1 MKLPE
6 LTQVQFQSAAQ
17 SQEFDP
23 LKLPDPNPQ
32 LQENLATIQRS
43 FANLQQE
50 NKINAE
56 ALYSQP
62 GKMTT
67 GEVIGQMAELL
78 PQAVGTISELQNVDV
93 AIQMARAD
101 DQYYQML
108 KQGLIPQ
115 NGELLAM
122 VQNEKD
128 REKYLEGVAA
138 KAQEISDSYD
148 VPKGIL
154 NFSNHG
160 RIALRRKVAGHMMQN
175 VYPEWMTT
183 QLEINDT
190 EIQVDD
196 ENGNPVMVRINQKNL
211 PDFQFKQIMSH
222 LRTAFLGHETLADTN
237 NDLIQKE
244 LSIGF
249 KTDATLEQ
257 AYSRNTRANDG
268 NIRMTAGINNMFA
281 ELKEGNFA
289 SIGELQVAAKTIY
302 DKKGKLP
309 LNNPTRFFD
318 RLITDIGTAA
328 ANGAEF
334 DVATLITKGI
344 MEDGQTFMERAP
356 AQARKLMTTY
366 RDNRRKYLDNK
377 RKADKTD
384 LEFDSAQFTTDCLEK
399 GGCTTAD
406 FIDRIDS
413 LKIRAAELGVNPTEM
428 VASLQRSM
436 RLSSVEGEALSELDR
451 QARIALET
459 GTVSMEADYAK
470 NPVIYAKYKDKFEA
484 QVSRKESEPYKFHS
498 KQIERLIKGA
508 NSKLVDPNGDLKY
521 MGAGANDFYQ
531 QVYDDEYAR
540 LKSENDQKPQ
550 GQQLDDKAIAQK
562 AEQYTTTMWKAHQ
575 QDDTHPYYIDP
586 KHGTFPNYPQTDA
599 DKAAFV
605 QRVNMETLANEGQT
619 PQGIAKAIANTPML
633 IYNTP
638 KASLNALNAFIRTG
652 AVGEDVQY
660 KRNILN
666 KTAGTLVIP
675 KPEML
680 ILAAAVGYGHITAAQ
695 ASQIQSPYI
704 NRNATAQARRQ
715 ARRDRMQISGPLYTD
730 PKKYGPVSQMPLR
743 GQNAPTGL
751 QGLTD
756 VDYRELAYIVSG
768 EADRN
773 TDDEFAVAASALNRL
788 AAGGYGDSLY
798 AIARAKDQYEAV
810 TKGTARYE
818 DALYRKLSSPQ
829 GQRRIAEMLLML
841 DGRTDFKGQSE
852 LGNRDPDND
861 PMVSSRGNF
870 YHYAGQ
876 TGRGAYTGTV
886 NRNYRRFLR

>member
-1 MKLPE
+1 MKLPN

-50 NKINAE
+50 NKLNAE

-62 GKMTT
+62 AKMTT

-78 PQAVGTISELQNVDV
+78 PKAVGTISELQNVDV

-128 REKYLEGVAA
+128 KEKYLQGVAA
-138 KAQEISDSYD
+138 KAQEVSDSYD

-160 RIALRRKVAGHMMQN
+160 RIALRRKVAGHMMQH

-196 ENGNPVMVRINQKNL
+196 ENGNPVMVRINEKNL
-211 PDFQFKQIMSH
+211 PDFQFKQVMSH

-249 KTDATLEQ
+249 KTDATLEE

-384 LEFDSAQFTTDCLEK
+384 LEFDSAQFTSDCLEK
-399 GGCTTAD
+399 GNCSVAD
-406 FIDRIDS
+406 YIDKIDH

-436 RLSSVEGEALSELDR
+436 RLLSVEGEELSELDR

-484 QVSRKESEPYKFHS
+484 QVSRKESEPYKFGS

-531 QVYDDEYAR
+531 QVYDDEYGR

-562 AEQYTTTMWKAHQ
+562 AEQYVTSMWKAHQ
-575 QDDTHPYYIDP
+575 QDETHPYYINP
-586 KHGTFPNYPQTDA
+586 KHGTFPNYPHTDA

-638 KASLNALNAFIRTG
+638 KASLNALNAFVRTG
-652 AVGEDVQY
+652 AIGEDVQY
-660 KRNILN
+660 KRKILN

-680 ILAAAVGYGHITAAQ
+680 ILAAAVGYGHITAEQAQ
-695 ASQIQSPYI
+695 QIQSPYI

-715 ARRDRMQISGPLYTD
+715 ARRDSRQINGPLYTD

-798 AIARAKDQYEAV
+798 SIARAQNQYEAV
-810 TKGTARYE
+810 TKGTARYD

-829 GQRRIAEMLLML
+829 GQRRIAEMLLLL

>member
-67 GEVIGQMAELL
+67 GEVIGQMADLL
-78 PQAVGTISELQNVDV
+78 PKAVGTISELQNVDV

-160 RIALRRKVAGHMMQN
+160 RIDLRRKVAGHMMQH

-211 PDFQFKQIMSH
+211 PDFQFKQVMSH

-244 LSIGF
+244 LAIGF

-334 DVATLITKGI
+334 DVATLITKGV

-384 LEFDSAQFTTDCLEK
+384 LEFDTAQFTSDCLEK

-406 FIDRIDS
+406 FIDKIDD
-413 LKIRAAELGVNPTEM
+413 LTIRATERGVNPTEM

-436 RLSSVEGEALSELDR
+436 RLSSVEGEDLSELDR

-470 NPVIYAKYKDKFEA
+470 NPVIYARYKDKFEA

-531 QVYDDEYAR
+531 QVYDDEYGR
-540 LKSENDQKPQ
+540 LKSENDKKPQ

-575 QDDTHPYYIDP
+575 QDETHPYYIDP

-638 KASLNALNAFIRTG
+638 KASLNALNAFVRTG
-652 AVGEDVQY
+652 AIGEDVQY

-715 ARRDRMQISGPLYTD
+715 ARRDSRQINGPLYTD

-798 AIARAKDQYEAV
+798 DIARAKDQYEAV
-810 TKGTARYE
+810 QIGKASYE

-841 DGRTDFKGQSE
+841 DGRTDFKGQTQ

-861 PMVSSRGNF
+861 PMFSSGGNF